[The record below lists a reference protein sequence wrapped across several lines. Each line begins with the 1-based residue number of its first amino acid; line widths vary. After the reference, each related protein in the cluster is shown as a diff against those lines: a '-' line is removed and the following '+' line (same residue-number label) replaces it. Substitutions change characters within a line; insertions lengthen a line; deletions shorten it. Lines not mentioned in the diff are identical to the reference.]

1 MNFVHLHVHTEYSLL
16 DGFSR
21 IEKIADVLKK
31 NNMNAI
37 AITDHG
43 SMFGTIKF
51 YKEAKKQGFKP
62 IIGCEIY
69 VNGED
74 NKYYHLV
81 LLAENNEGYK
91 NLMKISSE
99 GYINGFYY
107 KPRVEKEFLK
117 SHSHGIIAL
126 SACMQGEVQKAIINK
141 SYEEA
146 RDTAISYE
154 KIFGKGNF
162 FLELQDHGIREQK
175 IINMVSRRISE
186 ETGIPMVATNDCHYL
201 EKEDADYH
209 DVLLCIQTGKTYMEK
224 DRMKFPSE
232 EFYIK
237 SYDEMKEL
245 FKNYEGALEN
255 TVKIADRCNVE
266 IDFSSNHYPFFEIP
280 KAYTKDEY
288 LKELAFNGLDKLGI
302 NKSDYI
308 DRLNKELDVVISM
321 GYQDYF
327 LIVWDFIKFSKENK
341 IPVGPGRGSAAGSL
355 LAYVLG
361 ITGIDPLKYN
371 LLFERFLNPERV
383 SMPDIDIDFCYERR
397 EEVIDYVNRKYHKDH
412 VAQIATFGTMASRLA
427 IRDVGRVF
435 DMPYNFVDKIAKMI
449 PMQINISIKEALE
462 INKDLEKLYRENPD
476 VEKLINYSMALEKMP
491 RHVSTHAAGVVI
503 SEGVTTDYVPLSRS
517 KDVLTTQYTM
527 TELEELGLLKMDFL
541 GLRTLTVIDDTIKL
555 VKKLKNIDIDIEN
568 IDLKDKKVLEM
579 FTYAKTL
586 GIFQFESTGMRAF

>member
-245 FKNYEGALEN
+245 L
-255 TVKIADRCNVE
+255 KIMR
-266 IDFSSNHYPFFEIP
+266 
-280 KAYTKDEY
+280 
-288 LKELAFNGLDKLGI
+288 EL
-302 NKSDYI
+302 
-308 DRLNKELDVVISM
+308 
-321 GYQDYF
+321 
-327 LIVWDFIKFSKENK
+327 
-341 IPVGPGRGSAAGSL
+341 
-355 LAYVLG
+355 
-361 ITGIDPLKYN
+361 
-371 LLFERFLNPERV
+371 
-383 SMPDIDIDFCYERR
+383 
-397 EEVIDYVNRKYHKDH
+397 
-412 VAQIATFGTMASRLA
+412 
-427 IRDVGRVF
+427 
-435 DMPYNFVDKIAKMI
+435 
-449 PMQINISIKEALE
+449 
-462 INKDLEKLYRENPD
+462 
-476 VEKLINYSMALEKMP
+476 
-491 RHVSTHAAGVVI
+491 
-503 SEGVTTDYVPLSRS
+503 
-517 KDVLTTQYTM
+517 
-527 TELEELGLLKMDFL
+527 
-541 GLRTLTVIDDTIKL
+541 
-555 VKKLKNIDIDIEN
+555 
-568 IDLKDKKVLEM
+568 
-579 FTYAKTL
+579 
-586 GIFQFESTGMRAF
+586 